1 MIVIGLII
9 CIKISYCIPI
19 DKKFSFRKVSCCI
32 PTDHRW
38 NFLSRKVP
46 VLVAAAQYLQKTAQ
60 KILTAKDCTEN
71 MNGSVSS
78 VISVKKYFGDYI
90 EAKLDENIFNS
101 HE

>member
-1 MIVIGLII
+1 ME
-9 CIKISYCIPI
+9 
-19 DKKFSFRKVSCCI
+19 FSFQEGARSCCSC
-32 PTDHRW
+32 T
-38 NFLSRKVP
+38 V
-46 VLVAAAQYLQKTAQ
+46 LQKTAQ

-71 MNGSVSS
+71 MNGSVSL

>member
-1 MIVIGLII
+1 MGTSSCVLWLWLGPHF
-9 CIKISYCIPI
+9 PI
-19 DKKFSFRKVSCCI
+19 DISCYV
-32 PTDHRW
+32 PTDQI
-38 NFLSRKVP
+38 FLSRKVP

-101 HE
+101 HEWTNLVVFLF